1 MVEVDCV
8 DMKKGQ
14 KYTLAAAGIEVEV
27 ERKPVRRVN
36 LRVRPDGSAHMSVP
50 WSVSRAE
57 AQSFLDGHAEWL
69 ARAIGRVRAREAE
82 RSGSGLGAGGLV
94 PLWGRLVPA
103 PADGDVAGLYRAELA
118 RALPDVVARMEAAS
132 GQHALGWQLRDMRT
146 RWGSCTPATGR
157 IRVNTRLAAYPPTC
171 LDYVVAHE
179 LTHLAE
185 PPHNAR
191 FHRLLALAYPD
202 EAAARALLRKEARDV
217 ADWHLS

>member
-1 MVEVDCV
+1 
-8 DMKKGQ
+8 
-14 KYTLAAAGIEVEV
+14 
-27 ERKPVRRVN
+27 
-36 LRVRPDGSAHMSVP
+36 
-50 WSVSRAE
+50 
-57 AQSFLDGHAEWL
+57 
-69 ARAIGRVRAREAE
+69 
-82 RSGSGLGAGGLV
+82 
-94 PLWGRLVPA
+94 
-103 PADGDVAGLYRAELA
+103 
-118 RALPDVVARMEAAS
+118 MEAAS

-217 ADWHLS
+217 ADWHLG